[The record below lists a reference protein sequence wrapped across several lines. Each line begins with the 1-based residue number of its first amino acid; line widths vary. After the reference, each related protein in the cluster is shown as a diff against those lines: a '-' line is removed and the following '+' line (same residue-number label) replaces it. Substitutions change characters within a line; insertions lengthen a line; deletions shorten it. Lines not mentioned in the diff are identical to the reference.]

1 MGIGFV
7 ILAHLIIIFILSV
20 IIAGIGAAI
29 ASVASKSENKKRNI
43 ILTAIT
49 PFIGLYT
56 LYFCLIFGAVAVGA
70 YTNTDI
76 GIGDSWSVS
85 LSEDC
90 RLLFIDSFDFGGIIE
105 CGNKDIASGV
115 TDIQQVGNNVYGNT
129 DDNEFFILNTQTNEL
144 KHYTKD
150 DFYKQLNGKIKL
162 SHADD
167 FYFKQRERL
176 TGILPVAIAIT
187 SLLISIIAV
196 YITIR
201 IGIRISK

>member
-20 IIAGIGAAI
+20 IIAGMGAAI

-43 ILTAIT
+43 ILSVIS

-85 LSEDC
+85 MSTNCQLI
-90 RLLFIDSFDFGGIIE
+90 FIDIPENGFLE
-105 CGNKDIASGV
+105 CDGKDIAFGV
-115 TDIQQVGNNVYGNT
+115 SEIAQDNNYIYGRTGNANYFLYNKRT
-129 DDNEFFILNTQTNEL
+129 KEL
-144 KHYTKD
+144 KDYTKD
-150 DFYKQLNGKIKL
+150 DFEKEFAVKIKL
-162 SHADD
+162 SDAND
-167 FYFKQRERL
+167 FYFEQRAHL
-176 TGILPVAIAIT
+176 TGILPGVMAIA
-187 SLLISIIAV
+187 SLLISIIVV

-201 IGIRISK
+201 IGIKLSK

>member
-20 IIAGIGAAI
+20 IIASIGAAI
-29 ASVASKSENKKRNI
+29 AYVASKNENKKRNI
-43 ILTAIT
+43 ILTVIT

-56 LYFCLIFGAVAVGA
+56 LYFCLIFGSVLVGV
-70 YTNTDI
+70 YTKTDI

-85 LSEDC
+85 VSTNCQLI
-90 RLLFIDSFDFGGIIE
+90 FIDVPENGFLE
-105 CGNKDIASGV
+105 CDGKDIASGV
-115 TDIQQVGNNVYGNT
+115 SEIAQDNNNIYGKTDNASYFLYNK
-129 DDNEFFILNTQTNEL
+129 QTKEL
-144 KHYTKD
+144 KDYSKD
-150 DFYKQLNGKIKL
+150 DFRKQFEGKIKL
-162 SHADD
+162 SDAND
-167 FYFKQRERL
+167 FYFKQRDHL
-176 TGILPVAIAIT
+176 TGVLPEVMVIT

>member
-20 IIAGIGAAI
+20 IIAGMGAAI

-43 ILTAIT
+43 ILSVIS

-85 LSEDC
+85 MSTNCQLI
-90 RLLFIDSFDFGGIIE
+90 FIDIPENGFLE
-105 CGNKDIASGV
+105 CDGKDIAFGV
-115 TDIQQVGNNVYGNT
+115 SEIAQDNNYIYGRTGNANYFLYNKRT
-129 DDNEFFILNTQTNEL
+129 KEL
-144 KHYTKD
+144 KDYTKD
-150 DFYKQLNGKIKL
+150 DFENEFAVKIKL
-162 SHADD
+162 SDAND
-167 FYFKQRERL
+167 FYFEQRAHL
-176 TGILPVAIAIT
+176 TGILPGVMAIA
-187 SLLISIIAV
+187 SLLISIIVV

-201 IGIRISK
+201 IGIKLSK